1 MFSQKSPI
9 IVTANIINAIAGYLG
24 LFFITRYIGIT
35 IWGFVAFGMGF
46 TGIFSLATELGFSSA
61 YTKSVSEGYDVRD
74 ATSTFFA
81 VKLLLAIFFVIIT
94 ISALTVWTDV
104 LHRGFQNP
112 IEYWVII
119 ALIPY
124 YFSGTLLSIPRS
136 YYTSTF
142 SPYRQVLP
150 SITEAILRNTF
161 FILIG
166 IFYYF
171 RIWRFPDAD
180 VAVIIASVYSITYTI
195 YFLFMMHL
203 GRPWHLQRPSFST
216 LKYFAAVAIPLA
228 ATSGIAT
235 INGNIDKVI
244 IQFYWHADA
253 TSALYTS
260 QIIGTALISFS
271 GAITGFFLPILAR
284 RYKKIDMT
292 YDSYDLERYV
302 SLFILPFVIVL
313 SLFSIYFLNIFSGG
327 YRVYSDILVFVA
339 LGNYISI
346 ITSPFTSAVVAS
358 GKTWNIAKITTPSIL
373 ANIALNFLFVPRSVF
388 GFTGFSMG
396 PAGTVF
402 ASFLTALADYIV
414 YRYLYYR
421 VEGKNNIGI
430 IRQIIPALSEIAV
443 GYLIIKIIK
452 PYPFIELLGSSLL
465 LILVFF
471 LVAIAI
477 REITG
482 SEMLEF
488 LKNLNPIN
496 IPKNIREE
504 RQSDKK

>member
-1 MFSQKSPI
+1 LLSRKSPI

-24 LFFITRYIGIT
+24 LFFITRYVGIT

-81 VKLLLAIFFVIIT
+81 VKLTLAVIFVIIT
-94 ISALTVWTDV
+94 LSALTIWTDV
-104 LHRGFQNP
+104 LHRVFQNP
-112 IEYWVII
+112 VEYWVII

-136 YYTSTF
+136 YYSSIF
-142 SPYRQVLP
+142 SPYRQILP
-150 SITEAILRNTF
+150 AIVEALSRNGL
-161 FILIG
+161 FIAIG
-166 IFYYF
+166 VVYYTH
-171 RIWRFPDAD
+171 IWRLPDAD
-180 VAVIIASVYSITYTI
+180 IAIVIASVYSLTYTV

-203 GRPWHLQRPSFST
+203 GRPWHLQRPSIST
-216 LKYFAAVAIPLA
+216 FKYFAAVAIPLA

-260 QIIGTALISFS
+260 QILGTALMSFS

-284 RYKKIDMT
+284 RHKKIDMT

-302 SLFILPFVIVL
+302 SLFILPFVIIL
-313 SLFSIYFLNIFSGG
+313 AIFSVYFMNIFSAG
-327 YRVYSDILVFVA
+327 YRRYSEILIFVA

-346 ITSPFTSAVVAS
+346 ITSPFTSAVIAS
-358 GKTWNIAKITTPSIL
+358 GKTWNIAKITTPSII
-373 ANIALNFLFVPRSVF
+373 ANIALNFVFVPRSIF
-388 GFTGFSMG
+388 GFTGLSLG

-402 ASFLTALADYIV
+402 ASFLTAAADYLI

-421 VEGKNNIGI
+421 VEGRNDVSIV
-430 IRQIIPALSEIAV
+430 RQIVPALAEIAV
-443 GYLIIKIIK
+443 GYAIIRTIK
-452 PYPFIELLGSSLL
+452 PYPFLELLGSSLL
-465 LILVFF
+465 LLLVFF
-471 LVAIAI
+471 LAAMAIG
-477 REITG
+477 EITG
-482 SEMLEF
+482 SEILEF

-504 RQSDKK
+504 RQADKK